1 MRLHRELAITL
12 LFLALYTP
20 LSLALWYVSGKVMN
34 LVFVFIIGLGMITA
48 YIYAEIARYKLRRII
63 RRRTALPRT
72 YIRLKSVEEIE
83 EDYSET
89 EEPENEEPEI
99 EDEETGQE
107 FDTLVGFRRLFSQ
120 EQTGGEAI

>member
-34 LVFVFIIGLGMITA
+34 LVFVFIIGLSMITA

-63 RRRTALPRT
+63 RRRTAFPRT

-83 EDYSET
+83 E

-99 EDEETGQE
+99 EDEEAGQE

-120 EQTGGEAI
+120 EQAGGEAI